1 MAKGT
6 VYGTTSVENIITKV
20 EWTAIAQGPIANYSI
35 VTQKLYI
42 TKTDTGSYYKGEG
55 KFTCHYKTKRS
66 ATGNIEQ
73 LSKEYTKYVVI
84 ENGVWTLCA
93 EHTHEEYHNED
104 GSCKMVIHWSG
115 KIPDTTLFE
124 ESVISETVTLDTIPR
139 ASSIDSLSCATSY
152 FTGALTY
159 QYTPKAQSLYN
170 RCDISLNLDGEYI
183 PVKGVKLG
191 RQAASQQTA
200 TVTLSSSELST
211 VYTWLPNT
219 TRGKLRFILRTF
231 SDSEYTNPVGE
242 AGYKEITLTI
252 PNDDSTQ
259 PTVTMALSPVSDF
272 TGGGEIYVKG
282 LSKVKAAFTNGAGKY
297 GATIASCKINVEA
310 KDYGSPYD
318 TSAYLTSAYL
328 TTTGSITVKGTV
340 TDSRGYSRTCSET
353 IWVRDYTMPTIDLVS
368 CNTQYFTGE
377 VSFKYTPANDVFY
390 SRCVVALNISGTL
403 TDFKTIDLGVR
414 DAGQKTETFTFT
426 ASEIETIYNK
436 YTSSTKGTLRF
447 TYSTYSDDKYSDEVG
462 SATYK
467 EITLSI
473 PNDDTTKPTAELKVS
488 PVSSLKPAFKDLYI
502 KGKTKAEATLANGVG
517 KYGAEI
523 KSYKVTIGAQSDDS
537 PLTSSYL
544 TQAGNVTV
552 TGTVK
557 DSRGFS
563 STYSTT
569 INVIDYSS
577 PQILPVSG
585 QSSVIVARCDSA
597 GALDENGEYLLIKAK
612 RGYNKVVSGGVQKNF
627 CAMQYC
633 YKVQG
638 GEYGDWIEI
647 LARKALSD
655 EVELKLVPGVT
666 LDTKSTYTV
675 QIQVKDDIGETVT
688 TTTHISTQKIYMHRS
703 GTKNSLAIGK
713 YAEVDNAVEIA
724 SEFTTIFDGDVQF
737 MGEAWT
743 QLNLSDVAVSDAKIG
758 RCGKG
763 AYYRVCAGGK
773 HIYVAF
779 NVSFAANDGSTISVT
794 KDPIPEEYRPPFDV
808 YAVCP
813 VGFNGGIKST
823 AIVGVTPGGIVNI
836 YTVNRQLST
845 MTDVA
850 WIDGY
855 IDYWIKEEEK

>member
-1 MAKGT
+1 MASGT
-6 VYGTTSVENIITKV
+6 VYGTTSNENIIIKV
-20 EWTAIAQGPIANYSI
+20 EWTAIAQSPTANYSI
-35 VTQKLYI
+35 VTQKLYC
-42 TKTDTGSYYKGEG
+42 TTTETGHIYKGEG
-55 KFTCHYKTKRS
+55 KLTCHYKTKSS
-66 ATGNIEQ
+66 ASGSIEQ
-73 LSKEYTKYVVI
+73 KSKEYPNYVVI
-84 ENGVWTLCA
+84 KNGVWKLWA
-93 EHTHEEYHNED
+93 EHTHYEYHNED
-104 GSCKMVIHWSG
+104 GSCQMVIHWSG
-115 KIPDTTLFE
+115 RVPGMMAWE
-124 ESVISETVTLDTIPR
+124 ETSISETVTLDTIPR

-170 RCDISLNLDGEYI
+170 SCEISLNLDGEYI
-183 PVKGVKLG
+183 PVKEVKLG

-200 TVTLSSSELST
+200 TILLLDQLDT
-211 VYTWLPNT
+211 VYTSLPNT
-219 TRGKLRFILRTF
+219 TRGKLRFTLRTF

-259 PTVTMALSPVSDF
+259 PTVTMTLYPVSDF

-297 GATIASCKINVEA
+297 KATIASYKVNVEA
-310 KDYGSPYD
+310 KDYGSPY
-318 TSAYLTSAYL
+318 TSANLTSAYL
-328 TTTGSITVKGTV
+328 TTTGSITVKGTII
-340 TDSRGYSRTCSET
+340 DSRGYSRTYSQT
-353 IWVRDYTMPTIDLVS
+353 ISVIDYTTPTIDLVS
-368 CNTQYFTGE
+368 CSTSYFTGS
-377 VSFKYTPANDVFY
+377 VSFKYTPANNVFY
-390 SRCVVALNISGTL
+390 SRCVVALNIGGTL
-403 TDFKTIDLGVR
+403 TEVRTFSLGVKS
-414 DAGQKTETFTFT
+414 AGQKTETFTFT
-426 ASEIETIYNK
+426 AEQINEIYRK
-436 YTSSTKGTLRF
+436 YPSSTKGVLRF

-517 KYGAEI
+517 KYGAII
-523 KSYKVTIGAQSDDS
+523 KSYKVTIGAQSGTP

-552 TGTVK
+552 TGTVT

-563 STYSTT
+563 RTDSIT
-569 INVIDYSS
+569 INVIDYST

-585 QSSVIVARCDSA
+585 QSSVIVARSDSD
-597 GALDENGEYLLIKAK
+597 GKLDENGEHLFIAAK
-612 RGYNKVVSGGVQKNF
+612 RGYNKVVLDGEQTNF
-627 CAMQYC
+627 CSMQCC
-633 YKVQG
+633 YKKQG
-638 GEYGDWIEI
+638 DKEYGDWIEI
-647 LARKALSD
+647 LAREALSD
-655 EVELKLVPGVT
+655 EVILKRVPGVT
-666 LDTKSTYTV
+666 LDTKITYTV
-675 QIQVKDDIGETVT
+675 QVQVIDDIGETVT

-713 YAEVDNAVEIA
+713 YAEEENTVDIA
-724 SEFTTIFDGDVQF
+724 EDMTAIFRGDVQF

-758 RCGKG
+758 RCGNG

-779 NVSFAANDGSTISVT
+779 NVSFSANDGSTISVT
-794 KDPIPEEYRPPFDV
+794 EIPNGYRPPFDV

-813 VGFNGGIKST
+813 VGFNGGLKST
-823 AIVGVTPGGIVNI
+823 AIVGVTSGGIVNI

>member
-1 MAKGT
+1 MARVT
-6 VYGTTSVENIITKV
+6 VFGATSDEYIRAMVVCETTAGSAEENVSSVR
-20 EWTAIAQGPIANYSI
+20 
-35 VTQKLYI
+35 QKLYYKRTTSGSTI
-42 TKTDTGSYYKGEG
+42 SGTGT
-55 KFTCHYKTKRS
+55 FTCHYKFYNS
-66 ATGNIEQ
+66 ATGKWDGSITQ
-73 LSKEYTKYVVI
+73 HTKTIKITSDDWVLAAVQ
-84 ENGVWTLCA
+84 
-93 EHTHEEYHNED
+93 THEAPHNDD
-104 GSCKMVIHWSG
+104 GTGTLLIYWDGVIPG
-115 KIPDTTLFE
+115 TTLK
-124 ESVISETVTLDTIPR
+124 STDVYETVTLDTIPR

-183 PVKGVKLG
+183 PVKKVKLG

-200 TVTLSSSELST
+200 TILLLDQLDT
-211 VYTWLPNT
+211 VYTSLPNT
-219 TRGKLRFILRTF
+219 TRGKLRFTLRTF

-259 PTVTMALSPVSDF
+259 PTVTMKLSPVSDF

-282 LSKVKAAFTNGAGKY
+282 LSKVKAAFTDYKGKY
-297 GATIASCKINVEA
+297 GATPVSYKMNVEA

-318 TSAYLTSAYL
+318 TPAYLTSAYL
-328 TTTGSITVKGTV
+328 TTTGSITVKGTI
-340 TDSRGYSRTCSET
+340 TDSRGFSRTYSQT
-353 IWVRDYTMPTIDLVS
+353 ISVIDYTTPTIDLVS
-368 CNTQYFTGE
+368 CNTQYFTGS
-377 VSFKYTPANDVFY
+377 VSFKYTPANNVFY
-390 SRCVVALNISGTL
+390 SRCVVALNIGGTL
-403 TDFKTIDLGVR
+403 PEVRTIDLGVR
-414 DAGQKTETFTFT
+414 DAGQKTETFTFI
-426 ASEIETIYNK
+426 AEEIDKIYNN

-502 KGKTKAEATLANGVG
+502 KGKTKAEATLVNDVG

-523 KSYKVTIGAQSDDS
+523 KSYKVTIGAQSGTP

-563 STYSTT
+563 RTESTT

-585 QSSVIVARCDSA
+585 QSSVIVARSDSD
-597 GALDENGEYLLIKAK
+597 GKLDENGEHLFIAAK
-612 RGYNKVVSGGVQKNF
+612 RGYNKVVSDGEQTNF
-627 CAMQYC
+627 CSMQCC
-633 YKVQG
+633 YKKQG
-638 GEYGDWIEI
+638 DKEYGDWIEI
-647 LARKALSD
+647 LAREALSD
-655 EVELKLVPGVT
+655 EVILKRVPGVT
-666 LDTKSTYTV
+666 LDTKSTYIV
-675 QIQVKDDIGETVT
+675 QVQVKDDIGETVT

-713 YAEVDNAVEIA
+713 YAEEENTVDIA
-724 SEFTTIFDGDVQF
+724 EDMTAIFRGDVQF

-758 RCGKG
+758 RCGNG

-779 NVSFAANDGSTISVT
+779 NVSFSAKDGSTISVT
-794 KDPIPEEYRPPFDV
+794 KAPIPEDYRPPFDV

>member
-1 MAKGT
+1 MAKGR
-6 VYGTTSVENIITKV
+6 VYGTTSDENIEAKV
-20 EWTAIAQGPIANYSI
+20 EWETTPKSAEENFSI
-35 VTQKLYI
+35 VSQKLYYRC
-42 TKTDTGSYYKGEG
+42 TKSGSTISGTGT
-55 KFTCHYKTKRS
+55 FTCYYYSYIHS
-66 ATGNIEQ
+66 TGKNEYGHTD
-73 LSKEYTKYVVI
+73 YTKKINITDSWTFVAKQISNIGHNDDGTCTLSINWDGVI
-84 ENGVWTLCA
+84 PG
-93 EHTHEEYHNED
+93 
-104 GSCKMVIHWSG
+104 
-115 KIPDTTLFE
+115 TTLK
-124 ESVISETVTLDTIPR
+124 STDVYETVTLDTIPR

-170 RCDISLNLDGEYI
+170 SCEISLNLDGVYTA
-183 PVKGVKLG
+183 VKTINLG
-191 RQAASQQTA
+191 QKAASQQTA
-200 TVTLSSSELST
+200 TVSLSSSELST
-211 VYTWLPNT
+211 VYTSLPNT
-219 TRGKLRFILRTF
+219 TRGKLRFTLRTF
-231 SDSEYTNPVGE
+231 SDSAYTKPVGE

-259 PTVTMALSPVSDF
+259 PKVTMTLSPVSDF

-282 LSKVKAAFTNGAGKY
+282 LSKVKAAFTDYKGKF
-297 GATIASCKINVEA
+297 GATEASYKMNVEA
-310 KDYGSPYD
+310 KDYGSPY
-318 TSAYLTSAYL
+318 TSAYL

-340 TDSRGYSRTCSET
+340 TDSRGYSRTYSQT
-353 IWVRDYTMPTIDLVS
+353 ILVRDYTTPTIDLVS
-368 CNTQYFTGE
+368 CNTQYFTGS
-377 VSFKYTPANDVFY
+377 VSFKYTPANNVFY
-390 SRCVVALNISGTL
+390 SRCVVALNIGGTL

-426 ASEIETIYNK
+426 ASDIYTIYTN

-523 KSYKVTIGAQSDDS
+523 KSYKVTIGAQSGGVS
-537 PLTSSYL
+537 LTSSYL

-563 STYSTT
+563 STYSET
-569 INVIDYSS
+569 INVIDYSA

-585 QSSVIVARCDSA
+585 QSSVIVARCNAS
-597 GALDENGEYLLIKAK
+597 GLLDDNGTYLLIAAK
-612 RGYNKVVSGGVQKNF
+612 RAYSKVESGGVQKNL
-627 CAMQYC
+627 CSMQYC
-633 YKVQG
+633 YKKQG
-638 GEYGDWIEI
+638 DKEYGDWIEI
-647 LARKALSD
+647 LAREALSD
-655 EVELKLVPGVT
+655 EVTLKRVPGVT
-666 LDTKSTYTV
+666 LDTKSTYIV
-675 QIQVKDDIGETVT
+675 QVQVKDDIGETVT
-688 TTTHISTQKIYMHRS
+688 TTTHVSTQKIYMHRS

-713 YAEVDNAVEIA
+713 YAEEEKTVDIA
-724 SEFTTIFDGDVQF
+724 EDMTAIFRGDVQF

-743 QLNLSDVAVSDAKIG
+743 QRNLSDVAVSDAKIG
-758 RCGKG
+758 RCGNG

-779 NVSFAANDGSTISVT
+779 NVSFTAKDGSTISVT
-794 KDPIPEEYRPPFDV
+794 KDPIPEAYRPPFDV

-813 VGFNGGIKST
+813 VGFNGGIMST
-823 AIVGVTPGGIVNI
+823 AIVGVTSGGIVNI

>member
-6 VYGTTSVENIITKV
+6 VYGTTSDEYIQAKVVWETTPKSAEENF
-20 EWTAIAQGPIANYSI
+20 SI
-35 VTQKLYI
+35 VSQKLYYRR
-42 TKTDTGSYYKGEG
+42 TKSGSTISGTGT
-55 KFTCHYKTKRS
+55 FTCYYDSYIHS
-66 ATGNIEQ
+66 TGKNE
-73 LSKEYTKYVVI
+73 SGHTDYTKKISITDSWTFVAEQISNIGHNDDGTCTLSIWWEGGIPGTSLTWTDVV
-84 ENGVWTLCA
+84 
-93 EHTHEEYHNED
+93 ED
-104 GSCKMVIHWSG
+104 
-115 KIPDTTLFE
+115 
-124 ESVISETVTLDTIPR
+124 VTLDTIPR

-159 QYTPKAQSLYN
+159 QYTPKAKSLYN
-170 RCDISLNLDGEYI
+170 RCEISLNLDGEHI
-183 PVKGVKLG
+183 AVKEVNLG
-191 RQAASQQTA
+191 KQAASQQTA
-200 TVTLSSSELST
+200 TETLLLEQLIT
-211 VYTWLPNT
+211 VYTSLPNT
-219 TRGKLRFILRTF
+219 TRGKLRFTLRTF
-231 SDSEYTNPVGE
+231 SDSKYTKPVGE

-259 PTVTMALSPVSDF
+259 PTVTMTLYPVSDF
-272 TGGGEIYVKG
+272 TGGGAIYVKG

-297 GATIASCKINVEA
+297 KATIASYKMNVEA
-310 KDYGSPYD
+310 KDYGPPY
-318 TSAYLTSAYL
+318 TSAYL

-340 TDSRGYSRTCSET
+340 TDSRGYSRTYSQT
-353 IWVRDYTMPTIDLVS
+353 ILVIDYTTPTIDLVS
-368 CNTQYFTGE
+368 CNTQYFTGS
-377 VSFKYTPANDVFY
+377 VSFKYTPANNVFY
-390 SRCVVALNISGTL
+390 SRCVVALNIGGTL
-403 TDFKTIDLGVR
+403 PVVRTIDLGVR
-414 DAGQKTETFTFT
+414 DAGQKTETFNFT
-426 ASEIETIYNK
+426 ASEIDTIYNK

-488 PVSSLKPAFKDLYI
+488 PVSSLPPAFEGLYI
-502 KGKTKAEATLANGVG
+502 KGKTKAVATLVNDVG

-523 KSYKVTIGAQSDDS
+523 KSYKVTIGAQSGTP

-647 LARKALSD
+647 LAREALSD

-758 RCGKG
+758 RCGNG

-794 KDPIPEEYRPPFDV
+794 EIPDGYRPPSDV

>member
-1 MAKGT
+1 MARVT
-6 VYGTTSVENIITKV
+6 VFGDTSDEYIRAMVVCETTARSAEENV
-20 EWTAIAQGPIANYSI
+20 SF
-35 VTQKLYI
+35 VRQKLYYKRTTSGSTI
-42 TKTDTGSYYKGEG
+42 SGTGT
-55 KFTCHYKTKRS
+55 FTCHYKTYNS
-66 ATGNIEQ
+66 ATG
-73 LSKEYTKYVVI
+73 K
-84 ENGVWTLCA
+84 W
-93 EHTHEEYHNED
+93 D
-104 GSCKMVIHWSG
+104 GSTTQHTKTI
-115 KIPDTTLFE
+115 KITSDDWVLAAEQTHYAPHNDDGTGTLRIYWYGGIPGTTLK
-124 ESVISETVTLDTIPR
+124 STNVYETVTLDTISR

-183 PVKGVKLG
+183 PVKEVKLR

-200 TVTLSSSELST
+200 TVSLSSIELST
-211 VYTWLPNT
+211 VYTSLPNT
-219 TRGKLRFILRTF
+219 TRGKLRFTLRTF
-231 SDSEYTNPVGE
+231 SDSEYTKPVGE

-259 PTVTMALSPVSDF
+259 PTVTMTLSPVSDF

-282 LSKVKAAFTNGAGKY
+282 LSKVKAAFTDYKGKF
-297 GATIASCKINVEA
+297 GATEASYKMNVEA
-310 KDYGSPYD
+310 KDYGSPY
-318 TSAYLTSAYL
+318 TSAYL

-340 TDSRGYSRTCSET
+340 TDSRGYSRTYSQT
-353 IWVRDYTMPTIDLVS
+353 ISVIDYTTPTIDLVS
-368 CNTQYFTGE
+368 CSTSYFTGS
-377 VSFKYTPANDVFY
+377 VSFKYTPANNVFY
-390 SRCVVALNISGTL
+390 SRCVVALNIGGTL

-426 ASEIETIYNK
+426 ASDIYTIYTN

-502 KGKTKAEATLANGVG
+502 KGKTKAEATLVNDVG

-523 KSYKVTIGAQSDDS
+523 KSCKVTIGAQSGGVS
-537 PLTSSYL
+537 LTSSYL

-563 STYSTT
+563 STYSET
-569 INVIDYSS
+569 INVIDYST

-585 QSSVIVARCDSA
+585 QSSVIVARCDPD
-597 GALDENGEYLLIKAK
+597 GKLDENGDHLFIAAK
-612 RGYNKVVSGGVQKNF
+612 RGYNKVVSDGEQKNF
-627 CAMQYC
+627 CSMQYH

-638 GEYGDWIEI
+638 GDYTEWIEI
-647 LARKALSD
+647 LAREALSD
-655 EVELKLVPGVT
+655 EVILKLVPGVT

-675 QIQVKDDIGETVT
+675 QVQVSDDIGETVT

-743 QLNLSDVAVSDAKIG
+743 QLNLSDVADPYEEIG

-779 NVSFAANDGSTISVT
+779 NVSFSANDGSTISVT
-794 KDPIPEEYRPPFDV
+794 EIPKDYRPPHDV

-823 AIVGVTPGGIVNI
+823 AIVGVTSGGIVNI